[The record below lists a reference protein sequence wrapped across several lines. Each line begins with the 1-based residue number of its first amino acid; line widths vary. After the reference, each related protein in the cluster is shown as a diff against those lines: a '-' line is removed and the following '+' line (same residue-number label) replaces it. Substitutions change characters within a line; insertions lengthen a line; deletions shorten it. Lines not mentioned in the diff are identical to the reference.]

1 MKILTTIGFFCL
13 SQIVFA
19 QSDSLILDTKY
30 CPGIADNRIVLRGII
45 YDAQS
50 NEELPNATIYVKGT
64 KVGTLSDSKGLFAL
78 DITKLLDSTRTL
90 TIVGSYVSY
99 AIKEIEI
106 NQESMNAKYFSIPMV
121 SNPGISCPGIDVSPA
136 KKKSRRRKGG

>member
-1 MKILTTIGFFCL
+1 MKIFVTLILLFIFRESF
-13 SQIVFA
+13 SQR
-19 QSDSLILDTKY
+19 DSLLIETKY

-78 DITKLLDSTRTL
+78 EITKLLDSTNTL
-90 TIVGSYVSY
+90 TIVGSYVNY
-99 AIKEIEI
+99 VIKEIEI
-106 NQESMNAKYFSIPMV
+106 NRESMNAKYFSIPMV
-121 SNPGISCPGIDVSPA
+121 SNPGISCPGIDVSPER
-136 KKKSRRRKGG
+136 KKSRRKKSS

>member
-1 MKILTTIGFFCL
+1 MKIFVTLILL
-13 SQIVFA
+13 SIFRESFSQR
-19 QSDSLILDTKY
+19 DSLLIETKY

-78 DITKLLDSTRTL
+78 EITKLLDSTNTL
-90 TIVGSYVSY
+90 TIVGSYVNY
-99 AIKEIEI
+99 VIKEIEI
-106 NQESMNAKYFSIPMV
+106 NRESMNAKYFSIPMV
-121 SNPGISCPGIDVSPA
+121 SKPGISCPGIDVSPERS
-136 KKKSRRRKGG
+136 KSRRKKNG